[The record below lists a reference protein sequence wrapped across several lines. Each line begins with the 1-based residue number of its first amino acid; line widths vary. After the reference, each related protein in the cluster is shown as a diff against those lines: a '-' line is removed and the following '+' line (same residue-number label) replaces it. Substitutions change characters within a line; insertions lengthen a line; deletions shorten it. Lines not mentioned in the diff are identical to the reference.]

1 MTEGTSLVSGAP
13 KMAKKIPLKE
23 DQKVGENIRS
33 RRLACGMSQEKLGDA
48 LGVTFQQ
55 IQKYE
60 KGTNRVGSSR
70 LVAIAK
76 VLGSSVQDLFD
87 GIDIEGDQIKVADVL
102 DPRVGQGATIL
113 QKIPADKLDH
123 ALAVLRTFVK
133 A

>member
-1 MTEGTSLVSGAP
+1 
-13 KMAKKIPLKE
+13 MAKKIPLKE